1 MVHSSC
7 HVVGTITSLFRRYY
21 HRRHGYKPIQRCDAE
36 EEEETEKVQGGV
48 LFEFRRYYNRR
59 RGYKPIPRCDV
70 GEEDAAEKAQDGS
83 KSVLCE
89 GCKKVIL
96 KCEEEL
102 DGEGPEGCGDRLM
115 ARCRLRSRS
124 ETSFAGWKDL
134 ADASYMYTRAGSWRK
149 AVQAYGE
156 LAAYSLRRGSERSTL
171 LQRRSE
177 LSAGSALLRSAKC
190 YGEIEEKR
198 EEDVAAM
205 KLALEE
211 ALALFVKHG
220 DQRLAATACS
230 DLAEFHLDRNDLQ
243 DALLFY
249 ERAAE
254 YYGTAAN
261 RRSNRF
267 CRFRAQL
274 VTYLLANQEA
284 LHANGALPIHDYK
297 RKCVGYMKPSD
308 PDWLLLLGQ
317 MLGTSSVAHD
327 YQPF

>member
-7 HVVGTITSLFRRYY
+7 HVVGAITSL
-21 HRRHGYKPIQRCDAE
+21 
-36 EEEETEKVQGGV
+36 
-48 LFEFRRYYNRR
+48 FRRYYNRR
-59 RGYKPIPRCDV
+59 RGYKPIPRCDA
-70 GEEDAAEKAQDGS
+70 EEKEDEKAQGGC

-89 GCKKVIL
+89 GCKKVL
-96 KCEEEL
+96 VECVEER

-115 ARCRLRSRS
+115 ARCRFEMRSG
-124 ETSFAGWKDL
+124 TSFAGWKDL

-149 AVQAYGE
+149 AIQAYGE
-156 LAAYSLRRGSERSTL
+156 LAAYSLRRGSE
-171 LQRRSE
+171 
-177 LSAGSALLRSAKC
+177 LSAGSALLRAAKC
-190 YGEIEEKR
+190 YAEIEEKS

-220 DQRLAATACS
+220 DLRLAATACS
-230 DLAEFHLDRNDLQ
+230 DLAEFHLDRNDLP

-274 VTYLLANQEA
+274 VTYLLANEEA
-284 LHANGALPIHDYK
+284 LHANGALPIRDYK

-308 PDWLLLLGQ
+308 PDWLLLLGH

-327 YQPF
+327 YHPS

>member
-21 HRRHGYKPIQRCDAE
+21 NRRRGYKPIPRCDAE
-36 EEEETEKVQGGV
+36 EQQAEMVQGGCKSV

-59 RGYKPIPRCDV
+59 RGYKLIPRCDA
-70 GEEDAAEKAQDGS
+70 EEEEEAEKAQDGS

-89 GCKKVIL
+89 GCKKVPVE
-96 KCEEEL
+96 CEEER

-115 ARCRLRSRS
+115 ARCWLEMRSG
-124 ETSFAGWKDL
+124 TSFAGWKDL

-149 AVQAYGE
+149 AIQAYGE
-156 LAAYSLRRGSERSTL
+156 LAAYSLRRGSE
-171 LQRRSE
+171 

-190 YGEIEEKR
+190 YAEIEEKS

-211 ALALFVKHG
+211 ALALFVKNG

-230 DLAEFHLDRNDLQ
+230 DLAEFHLDRNDLP

-249 ERAAE
+249 ERRRVLRHRQPALQPLLQVQSSACHLPAGQRRGASRQWSAAHSRLQKE
-254 YYGTAAN
+254 V
-261 RRSNRF
+261 RRIHE
-267 CRFRAQL
+267 AQ
-274 VTYLLANQEA
+274 
-284 LHANGALPIHDYK
+284 
-297 RKCVGYMKPSD
+297 RS
-308 PDWLLLLGQ
+308 
-317 MLGTSSVAHD
+317 
-327 YQPF
+327 

>member
-21 HRRHGYKPIQRCDAE
+21 NRRRGYKPIPRCDAE
-36 EEEETEKVQGGV
+36 EQQAEMVQGGCKSV

-59 RGYKPIPRCDV
+59 RGYKLIPRCDA
-70 GEEDAAEKAQDGS
+70 EEEEEAEKAQDGS

-89 GCKKVIL
+89 GCKKVPVE
-96 KCEEEL
+96 CEEER

-115 ARCRLRSRS
+115 ARCWLEMRSG
-124 ETSFAGWKDL
+124 TSFAGWKDL
-134 ADASYMYTRAGSWRK
+134 ADAK
-149 AVQAYGE
+149 AIQAYGE
-156 LAAYSLRRGSERSTL
+156 LAAYSLRRGSE
-171 LQRRSE
+171 

-190 YGEIEEKR
+190 YAEIEEKS

-211 ALALFVKHG
+211 ALALFVKNG

-230 DLAEFHLDRNDLQ
+230 DLAD
-243 DALLFY
+243 
-249 ERAAE
+249 AAE
-254 YYGTAAN
+254 YYGTAN
-261 RRSNRF
+261 RRFNRF

-274 VTYLLANQEA
+274 VTYLLANEEA
-284 LHANGALPIHDYK
+284 LRANGALPIRDYK

-308 PDWLLLLGQ
+308 PDWLLLLAQ

-327 YQPF
+327 YHPSS